1 MNATFLKI
9 SFADSPIAPRPR
21 GTPGLIA
28 VPSAA
33 RSRADSSGAHG
44 TETGYAGRRT
54 SREDSVSVHRD
65 GVINSISAKP

>member
-1 MNATFLKI
+1 MSSTLAHN
-9 SFADSPIAPRPR
+9 
-21 GTPGLIA
+21 
-28 VPSAA
+28 AA
-33 RSRADSSGAHG
+33 RGVVLSESSRADRAHG